1 MPSFPFSR
9 AMTANQLGLNPLTDW
24 QFERVPNAWPAGARV
39 AILLR
44 ATTLGVRST
53 IYSGSQT
60 IVQRAV
66 VQAGGTAGVTPS
78 PLNTPVYE
86 FVGAPDD
93 KLIILLDEVLGGTPT
108 VDGIIEVD
116 PL

>member
-1 MPSFPFSR
+1 MPSCPFSR
-9 AMTANQLGLNPLTDW
+9 ALTANQLGLNPLTDW
-24 QFERVPNAWPAGARV
+24 QFERVPNSWVNGAQV
-39 AILLR
+39 GILLR
-44 ATTLGVRST
+44 ATTVNVRCT

-78 PLNTPVYE
+78 PLNTPVFD

-93 KLIILLDEVLGGTPT
+93 KLGILLDEVGGAAAT
-108 VDGIIEVD
+108 VDGIIQVE

>member
-24 QFERVPNAWPAGARV
+24 QFERVPNAWVNGARV
-39 AILLR
+39 AIMLR
-44 ATTLGVRST
+44 ATTTGVRVT
-53 IYSGSQT
+53 IFSGSQT

-66 VQAGGTAGVTPS
+66 VQAGGTAGTTPA
-78 PLNTPVYE
+78 PLSTPVYE

-93 KLIILLDEVLGGTPT
+93 KLMILLDEVAAGTPT
-108 VDGIIEVD
+108 VDGLIEVD